1 MGTIQ
6 AISLVVAPET
16 ALAFVGWGREREMA
30 VTKADIFTNKVS
42 PVKGNPAWWKTENW
56 KDLIYRTRGK
66 TYTLWVGKKRSFA
79 KQLKFLKI
87 CFQIRSIWVIHK
99 NEATPTVINNFFL
112 IPIIQIT
119 TVYSPP
125 ACVCMGRNFGMSRL
139 HQVLSCAANMSLNP
153 SYLVLMVNSSRIWSP
168 ANQPPKA
175 LKICRQRHFYYLRL
189 PRWSTSQD
197 FTSPRVPRKT
207 SDLCSSNL
215 PHCNGI
221 YQWPNTINC
230 SLGVENTY
238 CFK

>member
-1 MGTIQ
+1 MWFIGQ
-6 AISLVVAPET
+6 EVK
-16 ALAFVGWGREREMA
+16 R
-30 VTKADIFTNKVS
+30 IFCE
-42 PVKGNPAWWKTENW
+42 W
-56 KDLIYRTRGK
+56 
-66 TYTLWVGKKRSFA
+66 GKKGRLQSSWSVWRFA
-79 KQLKFLKI
+79 FT
-87 CFQIRSIWVIHK
+87 FAAIWVIHK
-99 NEATPTVINNFFL
+99 NEATSYPTVINNFFL

-119 TVYSPP
+119 TVYSPSG
-125 ACVCMGRNFGMSRL
+125 CVCMGRNFGMSRL
-139 HQVLSCAANMSLNP
+139 HQVLNCAANVSSNP
-153 SYLVLMVNSSRIWSP
+153 SYLVLMVNSSRIRSP

-189 PRWSTSQD
+189 PRRSTSQD